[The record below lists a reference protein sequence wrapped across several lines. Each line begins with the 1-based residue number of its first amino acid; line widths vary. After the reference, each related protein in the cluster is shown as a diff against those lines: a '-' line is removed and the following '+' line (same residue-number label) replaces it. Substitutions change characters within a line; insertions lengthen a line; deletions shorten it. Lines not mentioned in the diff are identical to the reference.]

1 MCFGDCTLKRPGE
14 RRAGPFFMF
23 SVGCCN
29 ANIAESN
36 TAGSILKPTFLQWP
50 VLRWDTGSYFLI
62 PTVCC
67 IVEPRPAIDWTS
79 SKNEKE
85 WQGITSCELGT
96 CEVAIGHKWQKLQ
109 PHTYA
114 DTLSYIVSR
123 KVTIW
128 TVGAEHEETHD
139 KMLRDEIAKRGGC
152 RETFISWKLCFH
164 AFLISVPI
172 NCSPEFY
179 EG

>member
-1 MCFGDCTLKRPGE
+1 MPLDANCQKNVRSGKSTVIVSQGSTTQQMCFGDCTLKRPGE

-67 IVEPRPAIDWTS
+67 IVEPPPVLIGPHRRMKRND
-79 SKNEKE
+79 KE
-85 WQGITSCELGT
+85 
-96 CEVAIGHKWQKLQ
+96 
-109 PHTYA
+109 
-114 DTLSYIVSR
+114 
-123 KVTIW
+123 
-128 TVGAEHEETHD
+128 
-139 KMLRDEIAKRGGC
+139 
-152 RETFISWKLCFH
+152 
-164 AFLISVPI
+164 
-172 NCSPEFY
+172 
-179 EG
+179 